1 MRNPPAK
8 SRRSPRSRRSRGQ
21 AMVEYSMINW
31 VLVIALVLGSTVHL
45 IPQGGKQKS
54 VVELFLTA
62 YQTYYDSFY
71 FILNSPFP

>member
-1 MRNPPAK
+1 MRELPK
-8 SRRSPRSRRSRGQ
+8 KTVHSRRARRSRGQ

-45 IPQGGKQKS
+45 VPQGGKKKS

>member
-1 MRNPPAK
+1 MPTPSAK
-8 SRRSPRSRRSRGQ
+8 SACSGRARRSRGQ

-31 VLVIALVLGSTVHL
+31 VLMIALVLGSAVHL
-45 IPQGGKQKS
+45 IPQGGKKKS